1 MRSLI
6 ILFSEC
12 GDLLGCS
19 VCGALSHYVQ
29 NVETYQTVQYAESY
43 HIMFRMWRPIK
54 LFSMRSL
61 ILCLECG
68 DLLDSSVCGALSYYV
83 QNVKTY

>member
-43 HIMFRMWRPIK
+43 HIMFRM
-54 LFSMRSL
+54 
-61 ILCLECG
+61 
-68 DLLDSSVCGALSYYV
+68 
-83 QNVKTY
+83 